1 MEIRAMDLIDK
12 EDQNKRIKIVT
23 RFLIKPNEPERT
35 YIYGPGNAFEIEED
49 HVSGVMVYAADD
61 ALAPDIEKGMRLLVN
76 TAIKTYDGDDYYVFE
91 RGSEKLKDIAKLV
104 RNDDGSFTYTSDVS
118 SPQRLPDLENLIFL
132 GKVHEVQVHIP
143 FMGYANEHEFPTAN
157 FKEYAND

>member
-1 MEIRAMDLIDK
+1 MIE
-12 EDQNKRIKIVT
+12 
-23 RFLIKPNEPERT
+23 PNEPERT
-35 YIYGPGNAFEIEED
+35 YIYGPDNAFEIEED

-76 TAIKTYDGDDYYVFE
+76 TSIKTYDGDDYYVFE
-91 RGSEKLKDIAKLV
+91 RGAETPKDIAKLV

-118 SPQRLPDLENLIFL
+118 SLQRLPDLENLIFF

-143 FMGYANEHEFPTAN
+143 FMGYANENEIPTAN
-157 FKEYAND
+157 PKEYAND